1 MKRIILLQIII
12 LQAVFSYSQ
21 DINKV
26 VFDEK
31 ANQDIILGFCTE
43 DGLTSEPFN
52 EWFDLEYES
61 YEVNKEILDQVNR
74 DMLADINI
82 YIVMGTW
89 CSDSKREVPRFLKVL
104 DYLDIFDDQLIIIGV
119 DRNKQ
124 AEKTGVERMNIELVP
139 TIIFYLDNNEIGRI
153 IESPVN
159 SLEEDMFNILSEN

>member
-1 MKRIILLQIII
+1 MKRIILVQIII
-12 LQAVFSYSQ
+12 LQALFSFSQ
-21 DINKV
+21 GINKV

-31 ANQDIILGFCTE
+31 ANQDIILGICNE
-43 DGLTSEPFN
+43 DGLTSGSFN

-61 YEVNKEILDQVNR
+61 YEVNKDLLDQINR

-89 CSDSKREVPRFLKVL
+89 CSDSKREVPRFLKIL
-104 DYLDIFDDQLIIIGV
+104 DYLDFFDDQLIIIGV
-119 DRNKQ
+119 NSGKQ

-139 TIIFYLDNNEIGRI
+139 TIIFYFDNAEIGRI

-159 SLEEDMFNILSEN
+159 SLEEDMFKILSEN